1 MKLLYLLVIK
11 VLTKPL
17 KMIGFKL
24 IPPGLYPGVCKISN
38 IFSHRIM
45 IISASTV
52 ISRLTG
58 YSKMNK
64 GPMGHI
70 MHLRKQFKSINTNV
84 YHNVD

>member
-1 MKLLYLLVIK
+1 
-11 VLTKPL
+11 
-17 KMIGFKL
+17 
-24 IPPGLYPGVCKISN
+24 
-38 IFSHRIM
+38 M

-70 MHLRKQFKSINTNV
+70 AHLRKQFKSINTYD
-84 YHNVD
+84 YHNVDKEK